1 VLQALQERYRDRGFR
16 VLGFPCNDF
25 ASEEPDDLPT
35 IQAFCAREYGAS
47 YELFDKV
54 TIRPGKGREVHPLY
68 RWLTSRGNDAGPVS
82 WNFEKFLIDR
92 EGNLAGRW
100 PPDIQPNHPAV
111 IAGIK
116 AALAKGV
123 NRTREPR

>member
-1 VLQALQERYRDRGFR
+1 MLQALQDRYRGHGFR

-25 ASEEPDDLPT
+25 ASEEPDDLST
-35 IQAFCAREYGAS
+35 IQAFCAREYSAT
-47 YELFDKV
+47 YELFDKIG
-54 TIRPGKGREVHPLY
+54 IRPGKGREVHPLY
-68 RWLTSRGNDAGPVS
+68 RWLTSRGHDAGPVS

-111 IAGIK
+111 IAGVE
-116 AALAKGV
+116 AALKQHVVGDRAHC
-123 NRTREPR
+123 